1 MVITIQQ
8 YVPQGRSAIRG
19 IDTVLTSI
27 GTDGASVCVAI
38 IVVYLS
44 GRVFCGHLDSA
55 ISQAGLTPQQYQDKV
70 KQSAASIFQKRIG
83 PAASVKELVHT
94 TNRDKSTQW
103 IVEVI
108 NQQYPNKASA
118 KLIGI
123 NGLYYTSSAE
133 GYQIKEIQGSE
144 HIKAIDIVGEE
155 GFTLT

>member
-1 MVITIQQ
+1 MVITIEQ

-55 ISQAGLTPQQYQDKV
+55 ISQAGLTPQEYENKV

-94 TNRDKSTQW
+94 TNGDKSTRW

-108 NQQYPNKASA
+108 NQQYPDKANP
-118 KLIGI
+118 KPGI
-123 NGLYYTSSAE
+123 NGLYCISSAE
-133 GYQIKEIQGSE
+133 GYQIKEIQASE